1 MTDVYDRAQEME
13 QRQREQALAAQAAAS
28 RPQGNSLEHCKDC
41 GQAIPEKRRQAAVG
55 CTRCIRCQTACEKG
69 GK

>member
-1 MTDVYDRAQEME
+1 MTDVYERAQEME

-41 GQAIPEKRRQAAVG
+41 GQAILEKRRQAAVG

>member
-1 MTDVYDRAQEME
+1 MTDVYDRAQALE

-28 RPQGNSLEHCKDC
+28 RPQGSSREHCKDC

-69 GK
+69 HK

>member
-1 MTDVYDRAQEME
+1 MTDVYDRAQALE

-28 RPQGNSLEHCKDC
+28 RPQGSSLEHCKDC

-69 GK
+69 HQ

>member
-1 MTDVYDRAQEME
+1 MTDVYDRAQALE

-28 RPQGNSLEHCKDC
+28 RPQGSSLEHCMRC
-41 GQAIPEKRRQAAVG
+41 GQAIPEKRRQAAMG

-69 GK
+69 HK

>member
-28 RPQGNSLEHCKDC
+28 RPLGSSLEHCDDC
-41 GQAIPEKRRQAAVG
+41 GQTIPEKRRQAAVG
-55 CTRCIRCQTACEKG
+55 CTRCIQCQTAYEKG
-69 GK
+69 HK